1 MSNAAPVQ
9 APSTATTVRRLAA
22 YLRPHWRAQA
32 GAIAA
37 SLLAVAAGIPVP
49 LLTKALVDDIATE
62 GKLELLPPVLA
73 ALGVLALST
82 AGLAM
87 LSRYLFTRA
96 GARAVNVL
104 RAHLMRHLFRL
115 PLTYFR
121 RHRRGEIVTHFT
133 SDAEAIATA
142 YQESYGR
149 GIASAVQLVVVIAV
163 IAIFD
168 WRFGVA
174 AAAIVPVY
182 MLVPWLNRRHQSRAS
197 RRLQDATGHLGG
209 LSTELV
215 AGTRDLRAFNAE
227 DWSLRRLRL
236 SLRHL
241 LRAGVYEGTVRGWTY
256 SLNAIF
262 WLIHAGI
269 FAVLAEGIFQG
280 TVTIGFALAMVGY
293 FAWLDISVGPLTTAY
308 VELQNAVGAA
318 GRLYGF
324 IDASG
329 EPATDQASA
338 ELSVPR
344 GEVEFRDV
352 SVAFESGPR
361 VLQGVS
367 FKAHAGEVTAL
378 VGPTGAGKSTTMNA
392 LLGFVRPHEGSI
404 TIDGRDIAEVGPS
417 QVRRHVGVVFQDP
430 ALFTGSIGE
439 NISFGRDDI
448 DVARVR
454 EAARIARAAEFIE
467 ELPSRYETTLGER
480 GLGLS
485 GGQAQRI
492 AIARA
497 IAPNPQILVLDEATA
512 SLDAEAER
520 DVMAAMSA
528 GMGGRTTIVIAHRLA
543 TVRQADAIVVLDAGR
558 VLDRGRHD
566 DLYRRCDLYR
576 DLCDLQMEQPAGAS
590 P

>member
-1 MSNAAPVQ
+1 MEASP
-9 APSTATTVRRLAA
+9 PSTATTVRRLAA
-22 YLRPHWRAQA
+22 YLRPHWRAQV
-32 GAIAA
+32 GAIIA
-37 SLLAVAAGIPVP
+37 SLLLVATGIPVP
-49 LLTKALVDDIATE
+49 LLTKALVDDVATE
-62 GKLELLPPVLA
+62 GKLELLPPLLA
-73 ALGVLALST
+73 AVGLLAWLTAVLSIQ
-82 AGLAM
+82 
-87 LSRYLFTRA
+87 SRYLFTRA

-104 RAHLMRHLFRL
+104 RADLMRHLFRL

-142 YQESYGR
+142 YQESYGQ

-168 WRFGVA
+168 WRFGVT

-182 MLVPWLNRRHQSRAS
+182 MLVPWLNRRQQATAS
-197 RRLQDATGHLGG
+197 RRLQDATGQLGG

-227 DWSLRRLRL
+227 SWSLLRL
-236 SLRHL
+236 QRSLREL
-241 LRAGVYEGTVRGWTY
+241 LHAGVYQGTVRGW
-256 SLNAIF
+256 SEALAAVF

-293 FAWLDISVGPLTTAY
+293 FAWLDISVFPLTAAY

-318 GRLYGF
+318 GRLFGF
-324 IDASG
+324 IDTSG
-329 EPATDQASA
+329 EPATDQASS

-352 SVAFESGPR
+352 SVAFESGPN

-367 FKAHAGEVTAL
+367 FKAHAGQVTAL
-378 VGPTGAGKSTTMNA
+378 VGPTGAGKSTTINA
-392 LLGFVRPHEGSI
+392 FLGFVRPHEGCI
-404 TIDGRDIAEVGPS
+404 TIDGRDISEVGPS

-430 ALFTGSIGE
+430 ALFTVSIGE

-448 DVARVR
+448 DVARVK

-467 ELPSRYETTLGER
+467 ELPNRYETTLGER

-497 IAPNPQILVLDEATA
+497 IAPDPRILVLDEATA

-543 TVRQADAIVVLDAGR
+543 TVRQADAIFVLDAGR

-566 DLYRRCDLYR
+566 DLYERCGLYR
-576 DLCDLQMEQPAGAS
+576 NLCDLQMEQPAGA
-590 P
+590 PT

>member
-1 MSNAAPVQ
+1 MGSSPAG
-9 APSTATTVRRLAA
+9 TATTARRLAA
-22 YLRPHWRAQA
+22 YLRPHRWAQA

-37 SLLAVAAGIPVP
+37 SLLAASAEVPIP
-49 LLTKALVDDIATE
+49 LLTKALVDDVAIA
-62 GKLELLPPVLA
+62 GKLELLPTLLA
-73 ALGVLALST
+73 ALGLLAVFT
-82 AGLAM
+82 AAVSI

-96 GARAVNVL
+96 GTRAVNVL
-104 RAHLMRHLFRL
+104 RADLMRHVFRL

-121 RHRRGEIVTHFT
+121 RRRRGEVVTHFV
-133 SDAEAIATA
+133 SDAEVIETA
-142 YQESYGR
+142 YRESYGQ
-149 GIASAVQLVVVIAV
+149 GIASAVQLVVVVAV

-174 AAAIVPVY
+174 AVAIAPVY
-182 MLVPWLNRRHQSRAS
+182 MLVPWMNRRHQARAS
-197 RRLQDATGHLGG
+197 RRLQEATGHLGG

-215 AGTRDLRAFNAE
+215 AGTRDLRAVNAE
-227 DWSLRRLRL
+227 AWSLQRLRL
-236 SLRHL
+236 SLRVM
-241 LRAGVYEGTVRGWTY
+241 LRAGVYQGTVRGWTY
-256 SLNAIF
+256 ALNAVF

-293 FAWLDISVGPLTTAY
+293 FAWLDLSVSPLTTAY

-318 GRLYGF
+318 GRLFGF
-324 IDASG
+324 IDTPG
-329 EPATDQASA
+329 ETAADDSSSV
-338 ELSVPR
+338 LSMPH
-344 GEVEFRDV
+344 GEIEFHDV
-352 SVAFESGPR
+352 SVAFESGPQ

-367 FKAHAGEVTAL
+367 FEVQAGQVTAL
-378 VGPTGAGKSTTMNA
+378 VGPTGAGKSTAIHA
-392 LLGFVRPHEGSI
+392 LLGFVRPDAGQI
-404 TIDGRDIAEVGPS
+404 TIDGRDIADVGPS

-430 ALFTGSIGE
+430 ALFTGSIAE
-439 NISFGRDDI
+439 NIGFGRDDI
-448 DVARVR
+448 DSARVE

-467 ELPSRYETTLGER
+467 DLPGGYAAVIGER

-497 IAPNPQILVLDEATA
+497 IAPDPKILVLDEATS

-566 DLYRRCDLYR
+566 ELYERCALYR
-576 DLCDLQMEQPAGAS
+576 DLCDLQMEQPAGA

>member
-1 MSNAAPVQ
+1 MEAPL
-9 APSTATTVRRLAA
+9 PSTATTVRRLAA
-22 YLRPHWRAQA
+22 YLRPHWRAQV
-32 GAIAA
+32 GAIVA
-37 SLLAVAAGIPVP
+37 SLLAVSAEVPVP
-49 LLTKALVDDIATE
+49 LLTKALVDDVAIA

-73 ALGVLALST
+73 ALGILAVLTAALSV
-82 AGLAM
+82 

-121 RHRRGEIVTHFT
+121 RHRRGEVVTHFT
-133 SDAEAIATA
+133 SDAEAVLTA
-142 YQESYGR
+142 YQESYGQ
-149 GIASAVQLVVVIAV
+149 GIASAIQLVIVVAVIAV
-163 IAIFD
+163 FD

-182 MLVPWLNRRHQSRAS
+182 MLVPWLNRRHQARAS
-197 RRLQDATGHLGG
+197 RRMQDATGHLGG
-209 LSTELV
+209 LATELV

-227 DWSLRRLRL
+227 AWSLQRLRL
-236 SLRHL
+236 GLRAM
-241 LRAGVYEGTVRGWTY
+241 LRAGVYQGTVRGWSY
-256 SLNAIF
+256 ALNAVF

-269 FAVLAEGIFQG
+269 FAVLADGIFQG

-293 FAWLDISVGPLTTAY
+293 FAWLDFSVFPLTIAY

-318 GRLYGF
+318 GRLFGF
-324 IDASG
+324 IDTSG
-329 EPATDQASA
+329 EPAADQASS

-344 GEVEFRDV
+344 GEIEFRNV
-352 SVAFESGPR
+352 SVAFASGPN

-367 FKAHAGEVTAL
+367 FTVPAGKLTAL
-378 VGPTGAGKSTTMNA
+378 VGPTGAGKSTAVNA

-404 TIDGRDIAEVGPS
+404 AIDGRDISETGPT

-448 DVARVR
+448 DPARI
-454 EAARIARAAEFIE
+454 EESARIARAAEFIE
-467 ELPSRYETTLGER
+467 ELPGGYETTLGER

-485 GGQAQRI
+485 GGQVQRI

-497 IAPNPQILVLDEATA
+497 IAPDPKILVLDEATS

-528 GMGGRTTIVIAHRLA
+528 SMGGRTTIVIAHRLA
-543 TVRQADAIVVLDAGR
+543 TVRRANEIVVLDAGR
-558 VLDRGRHD
+558 VIDRGRHD
-566 DLYRRCDLYR
+566 ELYGRCELYR
-576 DLCDLQMEQPAGAS
+576 DLCDLQMVQPAAA

>member
-1 MSNAAPVQ
+1 MGATP
-9 APSTATTVRRLAA
+9 PSTSTTARRLAA
-22 YLRPHWRAQA
+22 YLRPHWRAQV
-32 GAIAA
+32 GAILA
-37 SLLAVAAGIPVP
+37 SLLLVATGIPVP
-49 LLTKALVDDIATE
+49 LLTKALVDDVATE

-104 RAHLMRHLFRL
+104 RAHLMRHVFRL

-121 RHRRGEIVTHFT
+121 QHRRGEIVTHFT
-133 SDAEAIATA
+133 SDAEAVATA
-142 YQESYGR
+142 YHESYGQ
-149 GIASAVQLVVVIAV
+149 GIVSAVQLVVVVAV

-182 MLVPWLNRRHQSRAS
+182 MLVPWLNRRHQARAS
-197 RRLQDATGHLGG
+197 RRMQDATGHLGG

-215 AGTRDLRAFNAE
+215 SGTRDLRAINAE
-227 DWSLRRLRL
+227 AWALQRLRL
-236 SLRHL
+236 SVRTL
-241 LRAGVYEGTVRGWTY
+241 LRAGVYQGTITGWSY
-256 SLNAIF
+256 ALNAIF
-262 WLIHAGI
+262 WLIHAAI
-269 FAVLAEGIFQG
+269 FAVLAEELFQG
-280 TVTIGFALAMVGY
+280 TVTIGFALALVGY
-293 FAWLDISVGPLTTAY
+293 FAWLDISVFPLANAY

-324 IDASG
+324 IDTSG
-329 EPATDQASA
+329 EPAPDQASS

-352 SVAFESGPR
+352 SVAFDSGPM

-378 VGPTGAGKSTTMNA
+378 VGPTGAGKSTTINA
-392 LLGFVRPHEGSI
+392 LLGFARPHEGSI
-404 TIDGRDIAEVGPS
+404 TIDGRDISEVGPS

-430 ALFTGSIGE
+430 ALFTGSIGG
-439 NISFGRDDI
+439 NINFGRDDV
-448 DVARVR
+448 DAARVE
-454 EAARIARAAEFIE
+454 EAARIAHAAEFIE
-467 ELPSRYETTLGER
+467 ELPGGYETNLGER

-497 IAPNPQILVLDEATA
+497 VAPDPRILVLDEATS
-512 SLDAEAER
+512 SLDAQAER
-520 DVMAAMSA
+520 DVMAAMAA
-528 GMGGRTTIVIAHRLA
+528 GMSGRTTIVIAHRLA

-566 DLYRRCDLYR
+566 ELYRRCGLYR
-576 DLCDLQMEQPAGAS
+576 NLCDLQMEQPAGAS

>member
-1 MSNAAPVQ
+1 MEASP
-9 APSTATTVRRLAA
+9 PSTATTVRRLAA

-37 SLLAVAAGIPVP
+37 SLLVVATGIPVP
-49 LLTKALVDDIATE
+49 LLTKALVDDVAIA

-73 ALGVLALST
+73 TLGILAVLTAALSI
-82 AGLAM
+82 
-87 LSRYLFTRA
+87 LSGYLFTRA

-104 RAHLMRHLFRL
+104 RADLMGHLFRL

-133 SDAEAIATA
+133 SDAEAVATA

-149 GIASAVQLVVVIAV
+149 GIASAVQLVVVVAV

-168 WRFGVA
+168 WRFGVGA
-174 AAAIVPVY
+174 VAIVPVY
-182 MLVPWLNRRHQSRAS
+182 MLVPWLNRRHQARAS
-197 RRLQDATGHLGG
+197 RRLQDATGQLGG

-227 DWSLRRLRL
+227 RWSLQRLRQ
-236 SLRHL
+236 SLRTL
-241 LRAGVYEGTVRGWTY
+241 LRAGVYQGTVRGWTY
-256 SLNAIF
+256 SLNAVF
-262 WLIHAGI
+262 WLIHAAI
-269 FAVLAEGIFQG
+269 FAVLAEGLFQG

-318 GRLYGF
+318 GRLFGF
-324 IDASG
+324 VDTSG
-329 EPATDQASA
+329 EPAMDSASSVLA
-338 ELSVPR
+338 VPR
-344 GEVEFRDV
+344 GEIEFRDV

-367 FKAHAGEVTAL
+367 FKARAGKVTAL
-378 VGPTGAGKSTTMNA
+378 VGPTGAGKSTTINV
-392 LLGFVRPHEGSI
+392 LLGFVRPLEGSI
-404 TIDGRDIAEVGPS
+404 TIDGRDIADVGPT

-430 ALFTGSIGE
+430 ALFTGSIGA

-448 DVARVR
+448 DVACVK

-467 ELPSRYETTLGER
+467 ELPGGYEAMIGER

-497 IAPNPQILVLDEATA
+497 IAPDPKILVLDEATA
-512 SLDAEAER
+512 SLDAESER
-520 DVMAAMSA
+520 DVMAAMAA

-558 VLDRGRHD
+558 ILDRGRHD
-566 DLYRRCDLYR
+566 ELYRRCDLYR
-576 DLCDLQMEQPAGAS
+576 DLCDLQMEQPAGA

>member
-1 MSNAAPVQ
+1 MEAPP
-9 APSTATTVRRLAA
+9 PSTATTVRRLAA

-37 SLLAVAAGIPVP
+37 SLLAVSAEIPVP
-49 LLTKALVDDIATE
+49 LLTKALVDDVAIA

-73 ALGVLALST
+73 ALGILAALTAALSI
-82 AGLAM
+82 

-133 SDAEAIATA
+133 SDAEAVLTA
-142 YQESYGR
+142 YQESYGQ
-149 GIASAVQLVVVIAV
+149 GVASAIQLVVVVAV

-182 MLVPWLNRRHQSRAS
+182 MLVPWMNRRHQARAS
-197 RRLQDATGHLGG
+197 RRMQDATGQLGG
-209 LSTELV
+209 LATELV

-227 DWSLRRLRL
+227 AWSLQRLRL
-236 SLRHL
+236 GLRAM
-241 LRAGVYEGTVRGWTY
+241 LRAGVYQGTVRGWSY
-256 SLNAIF
+256 ALNAVF

-269 FAVLAEGIFQG
+269 FAVLADGIFQG

-293 FAWLDISVGPLTTAY
+293 FAWLDFSVFPLTIAY

-318 GRLYGF
+318 GRLFGF
-324 IDASG
+324 IDTSG
-329 EPATDQASA
+329 EPAADQAPS

-344 GEVEFRDV
+344 GEIEFRDV
-352 SVAFESGPR
+352 SVAFASGPN

-367 FKAHAGEVTAL
+367 FMVPAGKLTAL
-378 VGPTGAGKSTTMNA
+378 VGPTGAGKSTAVNA

-404 TIDGRDIAEVGPS
+404 AIDGRDISETGPT

-448 DVARVR
+448 DLARIK
-454 EAARIARAAEFIE
+454 ESARIARAAGFIE
-467 ELPSRYETTLGER
+467 ELPGGYETTLGER

-485 GGQAQRI
+485 GGQVQRI

-497 IAPNPQILVLDEATA
+497 IAPDPKILVLDEATS

-528 GMGGRTTIVIAHRLA
+528 SMGGRTTIVIAHRLA
-543 TVRQADAIVVLDAGR
+543 TVRRANEIIVLDAGR
-558 VLDRGRHD
+558 VIDRGRHD
-566 DLYRRCDLYR
+566 ELYERCDLYR
-576 DLCDLQMEQPAGAS
+576 DLCDLQMVQPAAA

>member
-1 MSNAAPVQ
+1 M
-9 APSTATTVRRLAA
+9 
-22 YLRPHWRAQA
+22 
-32 GAIAA
+32 
-37 SLLAVAAGIPVP
+37 P
-49 LLTKALVDDIATE
+49 LLTKALVDDVATE
-62 GKLELLPPVLA
+62 GKPELLPPVLA

-104 RAHLMRHLFRL
+104 RAHLMRHVFRL

-121 RHRRGEIVTHFT
+121 QHRRGEIVTHFT
-133 SDAEAIATA
+133 SDAEAVAAA
-142 YQESYGR
+142 YHESYGT
-149 GIASAVQLVVVIAV
+149 GIVSAVQLVVVVAV

-174 AAAIVPVY
+174 ATAIVPVY
-182 MLVPWLNRRHQSRAS
+182 MLVPWLNRRHQARAS
-197 RRLQDATGHLGG
+197 RRMQDATGHLGG

-215 AGTRDLRAFNAE
+215 SGTRDLRAINAE
-227 DWSLRRLRL
+227 AWALQRLRL
-236 SLRHL
+236 SVRTL
-241 LRAGVYEGTVRGWTY
+241 LRAGVYQGTITGWSY
-256 SLNAIF
+256 ALNAIF
-262 WLIHAGI
+262 WLIHAAI
-269 FAVLAEGIFQG
+269 FAVLAEELFQG
-280 TVTIGFALAMVGY
+280 TVTIGFALALVGY
-293 FAWLDISVGPLTTAY
+293 FVWLDISVSSLAIAY

-324 IDASG
+324 IDTSS
-329 EPATDQASA
+329 EPATDQASS

-352 SVAFESGPR
+352 GVAFESGPN

-378 VGPTGAGKSTTMNA
+378 VGPTGAGKSTTINV
-392 LLGFVRPHEGSI
+392 LLGFVRPLEGSI
-404 TIDGRDIAEVGPS
+404 TIDGRDIADVGPT

-439 NISFGRDDI
+439 NISFGRDDV
-448 DVARVR
+448 DAARVE
-454 EAARIARAAEFIE
+454 EAARIANAAEFIE
-467 ELPSRYETTLGER
+467 ELPSRYETILGER

-497 IAPNPQILVLDEATA
+497 VAPDPRILVLDEATS
-512 SLDAEAER
+512 SLDAQAER

-566 DLYRRCDLYR
+566 ELYRRCDLYR
-576 DLCDLQMEQPAGAS
+576 DLCDLQMEQPAGA

>member
-1 MSNAAPVQ
+1 MGVPP
-9 APSTATTVRRLAA
+9 PSTATTVRRLTA

-32 GAIAA
+32 GAILA
-37 SLLAVAAGIPVP
+37 SLLLVATGIPIP
-49 LLTKALVDDIATE
+49 LLTKALVDDVAIA

-73 ALGVLALST
+73 ALGILAVLTAALSI
-82 AGLAM
+82 

-96 GARAVNVL
+96 GTRAVNVL
-104 RAHLMRHLFRL
+104 RAHLMRHVFRL

-121 RHRRGEIVTHFT
+121 RHRRGEVVTHFT
-133 SDAEAIATA
+133 SDAEAVATA
-142 YQESYGR
+142 FEVSYG
-149 GIASAVQLVVVIAV
+149 GGVASAVQLVVVVVV

-168 WRFGVA
+168 WRFGIA
-174 AAAIVPVY
+174 AVAIVPVY
-182 MLVPWLNRRHQSRAS
+182 MLVPWLNRRQQARAS
-197 RRLQDATGHLGG
+197 RRLQDATGQLGG

-227 DWSLRRLRL
+227 SWSLRRLHQ
-236 SLRHL
+236 SLREVL
-241 LRAGVYEGTVRGWTY
+241 NAGVYQGTVRGW
-256 SLNAIF
+256 SEALAAVF

-293 FAWLDISVGPLTTAY
+293 FAWLDISVFPLTAAY

-318 GRLYGF
+318 GRLLGF
-324 IDASG
+324 IDTSG
-329 EPATDQASA
+329 EPASDHAPS

-352 SVAFESGPR
+352 SVAFEAGPS

-367 FKAHAGEVTAL
+367 FKAHAGNVTAL
-378 VGPTGAGKSTTMNA
+378 VGPTGAGKSTAMNA
-392 LLGFVRPHEGSI
+392 LLGFVHPHAGSI

-439 NISFGRDDI
+439 NISFGSG
-448 DVARVR
+448 DVDAARVE
-454 EAARIARAAEFIE
+454 EAARVARAAAFIE
-467 ELPSRYETTLGER
+467 ELPDGYETMLGER

-497 IAPNPQILVLDEATA
+497 IAPDPKILVLDEATS

-558 VLDRGRHD
+558 ILDRGRHD
-566 DLYRRCDLYR
+566 ELYGRCDVYR
-576 DLCDLQMEQPAGAS
+576 DLCDLQMEQPAGA